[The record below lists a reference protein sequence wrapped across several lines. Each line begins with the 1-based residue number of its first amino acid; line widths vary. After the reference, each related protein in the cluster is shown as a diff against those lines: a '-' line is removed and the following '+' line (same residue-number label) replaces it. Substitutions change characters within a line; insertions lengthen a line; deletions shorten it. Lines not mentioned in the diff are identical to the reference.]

1 MNTWKFCERFKSWM
15 KSVGQSMLKQL
26 KFKEGEDLNSL
37 KTVSM
42 YSYGKKISI
51 KFEYFEKYE
60 WYKKVECKPES
71 PEEAARFD
79 IWIVWMLWSMKK

>member
-1 MNTWKFCERFKSWM
+1 M
-15 KSVGQSMLKQL
+15 KSVGESMLKQL
-26 KFKEGEDLNSL
+26 KFKEGEDFKSL

-60 WYKKVECKPES
+60 WYEKVEYIQWS

-79 IWIVWMLWSMKK
+79 IWIVWIVESMKK